1 MAVKRPRGTN
11 DFLPEDTAK
20 WQYVEQILRDLCK
33 DYGYEE
39 IRTPIFEHT
48 ELFQRGVGDT
58 TDIVQKEMYTF
69 EDSGGRSITLRP
81 ENTAA
86 AARAYIEDKLFA
98 NTQPTKLYYLG
109 PMFRYERPQ
118 AGRFRQFHQFGA
130 ECFGTDSPAAD
141 AEIIALAWEFY
152 RRLGLKGLEV
162 HLNSVGCP
170 NCRPLH
176 REQLQRFL
184 RPRYEELCDT
194 CKGRFEKNPLRI
206 LDCKSPVC
214 QELTQGAPTTLDC
227 LCDDCKAHFAAVQ
240 QYLDAAGIPY
250 TIDNRLVRGLD
261 YYTNTAFEI
270 HMDGIGAQSA
280 VCGGGRYNGLL
291 QEIGDRSI
299 PGVGYAQGMERVF
312 SCLEVQN
319 IEIPVNNHKEVFI
332 ATLGE
337 AARVPAFCLLNQLRE
352 QGVRAE
358 MDLLERSLKA
368 QMKYADKYHVQYTVI
383 LGEDEIAKGVA
394 CVRDMSDSSQTEISL
409 EQTATVLL
417 EHLKE
422 NQAK

>member
-20 WQYVEQILRDLCK
+20 WQYIEQVMRDLCK

-39 IRTPIFEHT
+39 IRTPIFEDT

-69 EDSGGRSITLRP
+69 DDAGGRSITLRP

-98 NTQPTKLYYLG
+98 NTQPTKLFYIG

-118 AGRFRQFHQFGA
+118 AGRFRQFHQFGV
-130 ECFGTDSPAAD
+130 ECFGTNSPAAD

-152 RRLGLKGLEV
+152 RRLGLKDLEV

-170 NCRPLH
+170 NCRPAH
-176 REQLQRFL
+176 RKQLQEFL
-184 RPRYEELCDT
+184 KPRYDELCDT
-194 CKGRFEKNPLRI
+194 CKGRYEKNPLRI

-214 QELTQGAPTTLDC
+214 QELTKGAPTTLDC
-227 LCDDCKAHFAAVQ
+227 LCDDCKEHFEAVKS
-240 QYLDAAGIPY
+240 YLDAAGIPY

-270 HMDGIGAQSA
+270 HMKGIGAQSA

-291 QEIGDRSI
+291 EEIGDRSI
-299 PGVGYAQGMERVF
+299 PGVGYALGMERVF
-312 SCLEVQN
+312 NSLKAQG
-319 IEIPVNNHKEVFI
+319 IEIPVNNDKDVFI

-337 AARVPAFCLLNQLRE
+337 NAGVPAFTILNKLRE
-352 QGVRAE
+352 NGIKAE
-358 MDLLERSLKA
+358 MDLLGRSLKA
-368 QMKYADKYHVQYTVI
+368 QMKYADKFNVKYTII
-383 LGEDEIAKGVA
+383 LGDDEIAKGVA
-394 CVRDMSDSSQTEISL
+394 CVRDMSDSSQHEVPLADVVSELVSKI
-409 EQTATVLL
+409 
-417 EHLKE
+417 K
-422 NQAK
+422 

>member
-39 IRTPIFEHT
+39 IRTPIFEDT

-86 AARAYIEDKLFA
+86 AARAYVEDKLFA
-98 NTQPTKLYYLG
+98 GTQPTKLFYMG

-118 AGRFRQFHQFGA
+118 AGRYRQFHQFGV

-152 RRLGLKGLEV
+152 RRLGLTDMEV

-170 NCRPLH
+170 NCRPAH
-176 REQLQRFL
+176 RKQLQEFL
-184 RPRYEELCDT
+184 QPRYDELCDT
-194 CKGRFEKNPLRI
+194 CKGRYEKNPLRI

-214 QELTQGAPTTLDC
+214 QELTAGAPTTLDC
-227 LCDDCKAHFAAVQ
+227 LCDDCKAHFEEVKK
-240 QYLDAAGIPY
+240 YLDIAGIPY
-250 TIDNRLVRGLD
+250 IIDNRLVRGLD

-270 HMDGIGAQSA
+270 HMKGIGAQSA
-280 VCGGGRYNGLL
+280 VCGGGRYNGLI
-291 QEIGDRSI
+291 QEIAGKSI
-299 PGVGYAQGMERVF
+299 PGVGYALGMERVF
-312 SCLEVQN
+312 SSLAVQG
-319 IEIPVNNHKEVFI
+319 IEIPVNHDKDVFI
-332 ATLGE
+332 ATLGDS
-337 AARVPAFCLLNQLRE
+337 AGVPAFRLLNKLRE
-352 QGVRAE
+352 NNIKAE
-358 MDLLERSLKA
+358 MDLLGRSLKA
-368 QMKYADKYHVQYTVI
+368 QMKYADKFNVKYTVI
-383 LGEDEIAKGVA
+383 LGEDEINKGVA
-394 CVRDMSDSSQTEISL
+394 CVRDMSDSSQTEIAL
-409 EQTATVLL
+409 DLVADELIN
-417 EHLKE
+417 KI
-422 NQAK
+422 K

>member
-20 WQYVEQILRDLCK
+20 WQYVEQVLRDLCK

-39 IRTPIFEHT
+39 IRTPIFEDT

-69 EDSGGRSITLRP
+69 EDAGGRSITLRP

-98 NTQPTKLYYLG
+98 GTQPTKLFYIG

-118 AGRFRQFHQFGA
+118 AGRFRQFHQFGV
-130 ECFGTDSPAAD
+130 ECFGTNSPAAD
-141 AEIIALAWEFY
+141 AEVIALAWEFY
-152 RRLGLKGLEV
+152 RRLGLKDMEV

-170 NCRPLH
+170 NCRPGH
-176 REQLQRFL
+176 RKELQKFL
-184 RPRYEELCDT
+184 EPKYDELCET
-194 CKGRFEKNPLRI
+194 CKGRYEKNPLRI

-214 QELTQGAPTTLDC
+214 QELTVGAPTTLDC
-227 LCDDCKAHFAAVQ
+227 LCDDCKEHFEQVQ
-240 QYLDAAGIPY
+240 KYLDIAGIPY
-250 TIDNRLVRGLD
+250 SIDNRLVRGLD

-270 HMDGIGAQSA
+270 HMQGIGAQSA
-280 VCGGGRYNGLL
+280 VCGGGRYNGLIE
-291 QEIGDRSI
+291 EIGDKSI

-312 SCLEVQN
+312 NSLKAQG
-319 IEIPVNNHKEVFI
+319 IEIPVNNDKDVFV
-332 ATLGE
+332 ATLGKD
-337 AARVPAFCLLNQLRE
+337 AGVPAFQILNKLRE
-352 QGVRAE
+352 NGVKAE
-358 MDLLERSLKA
+358 MDLLSRSLKA
-368 QMKYADKYHVQYTVI
+368 QMKYADKFNVKYTII

-394 CVRDMSDSSQTEISL
+394 CVRDMSDSSQTEVAL
-409 EQTATVLL
+409 NEVVDYLV
-417 EHLKE
+417 
-422 NQAK
+422 NQIK

>member
-170 NCRPLH
+170 NCRPRH
-176 REQLQRFL
+176 REKLQAFL

-291 QEIGDRSI
+291 REIGDRSI

-312 SCLEVQN
+312 SCLDVQN
-319 IEIPVNNHKEVFI
+319 IQIPVNNDKEVFI
-332 ATLGE
+332 ATLGDVT
-337 AARVPAFCLLNQLRE
+337 RVPAFRLLNQLRE

-394 CVRDMSDSSQTEISL
+394 CIRDMSDSSQTEVSL
-409 EQTATVLL
+409 EQTAAALL
-417 EHLKE
+417 EHLR
-422 NQAK
+422 